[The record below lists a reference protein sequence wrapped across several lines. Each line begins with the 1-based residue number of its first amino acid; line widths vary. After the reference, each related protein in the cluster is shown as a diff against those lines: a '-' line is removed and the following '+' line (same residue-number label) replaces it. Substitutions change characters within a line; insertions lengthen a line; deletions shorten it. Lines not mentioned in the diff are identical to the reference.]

1 MNDKRTFRDVCDTI
15 KQSANDVER
24 VNRAARTGNNRL
36 SEVHRYALYTNILIA
51 FCVLIGCAMFMAF
64 LLMMR

>member
-1 MNDKRTFRDVCDTI
+1 MNDKRTFRDVCETI

-36 SEVHRYALYTNILIA
+36 SEMHRYELYTNILL
-51 FCVLIGCAMFMAF
+51 LIGFLIGGGMFMAF